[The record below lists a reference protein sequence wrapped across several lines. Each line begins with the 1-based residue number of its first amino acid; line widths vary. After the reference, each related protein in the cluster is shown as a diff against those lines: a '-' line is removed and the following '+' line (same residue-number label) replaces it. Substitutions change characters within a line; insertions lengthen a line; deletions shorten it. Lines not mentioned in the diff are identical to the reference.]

1 MKLKAAL
8 KLAKSGLIKY
18 APQIATGVGLGL
30 ALAAGIRAVQKTPE
44 AVRLIEKKKEE
55 EKKDELTVTETVK
68 TVWRCYLPSVIIFI
82 VACILIIGGQRIST
96 RRAVAAATACSLYET
111 QLKQYQ
117 EAAKEVL
124 GDKKEAEIRTQ
135 MARNEIASRPPT
147 NDDDIVRT
155 GRGNALFYDELS
167 KRYFWS
173 DPMYIDTV
181 FNELNTRLRH
191 EMYISMSD
199 YWDAIGLPRTNP
211 GNMLCWDVNKCGEID
226 PAYDVIVVPS
236 GPYEGYPCKVIGF
249 YCEPKYNYEDRL

>member
-8 KLAKSGLIKY
+8 KLARSGLIKY

-30 ALAAGIRAVQKTPE
+30 ALVAGVRAVRKTPE
-44 AVRLIEKKKEE
+44 AVKLIEKKKE

-68 TVWRCYLPSVIIFI
+68 TVWKCYLPSVIIFI
-82 VACILIIGGQRIST
+82 VACVLIIGGQRIST

-135 MARNEIASRPPT
+135 MARNEINSRPPLN
-147 NDDDIVRT
+147 NDEIVST

-173 DPMYIDTV
+173 DPSYVDKIIQ
-181 FNELNTRLRH
+181 NLNFRLLD
-191 EMYISMSD
+191 EMYISLND
-199 YWDAIGLPRTNP
+199 YWDALGLPTTNP
-211 GNMLCWDVNKCGEID
+211 GNLICWCVNDGKID
-226 PAYDVIVVPS
+226 PSYDVIQVAS

-249 YCEPKYNYEDRL
+249 YNEPEYSYKDRC

>member
-8 KLAKSGLIKY
+8 KLARSGLIKY

-30 ALAAGIRAVQKTPE
+30 ALVAGVRAVQKTPE
-44 AVRLIEKKKEE
+44 AVKLIERKKE

-68 TVWRCYLPSVIIFI
+68 TVWKCYLPSVIIFI
-82 VACILIIGGQRIST
+82 VACVLIIGGQRIST

-135 MARNEIASRPPT
+135 MARNEVTSRPPLST
-147 NDDDIVRT
+147 DDIVST
-155 GRGNALFYDELS
+155 GRGNALFFDELS

-173 DPMYIDTV
+173 DPAYVDKI
-181 FNELNTRLRH
+181 FQNLNFQLLD
-191 EMYISMSD
+191 EMYVSLND
-199 YWDAIGLPRTNP
+199 YWDALGLPTTNP
-211 GNMLCWDVNKCGEID
+211 GNLICWCVNDGKID
-226 PAYDVIVVPS
+226 PSFDVILVAS

-249 YCEPKYNYEDRL
+249 YCEPEYSYKDRT

>member
-8 KLAKSGLIKY
+8 RLARSGLIKY
-18 APQIATGVGLGL
+18 APQIATGIGLGL
-30 ALAAGIRAVQKTPE
+30 ALVAGVRAVQKTPE

-55 EKKDELTVTETVK
+55 KKDELTVTETVK
-68 TVWRCYLPSVIIFI
+68 TVWKCYLPSVIIFI
-82 VACILIIGGQRIST
+82 VACVLIIGGQRIST

-135 MARNEIASRPPT
+135 MARNEVTSRPPLST
-147 NDDDIVRT
+147 DDIVST

-173 DPMYIDTV
+173 DPAYVDKI
-181 FNELNTRLRH
+181 FQNLNFQLLD
-191 EMYISMSD
+191 EMYVSLND
-199 YWDAIGLPRTNP
+199 YWDALGLPTTNP
-211 GNMLCWDVNKCGEID
+211 GNLICWCVNDGKID
-226 PAYDVIVVPS
+226 PSFDVILVAS

-249 YCEPKYNYEDRL
+249 YCEPEYSYKDRT

>member
-8 KLAKSGLIKY
+8 KLARSGLIKY

-30 ALAAGIRAVQKTPE
+30 ALVAGVRAVQKTPE
-44 AVRLIEKKKEE
+44 AVRLIEKKKE

-82 VACILIIGGQRIST
+82 VACVLIIGGQRIST

-117 EAAKEVL
+117 EAAKEDL

-135 MARNEIASRPPT
+135 MARNEVTSRPPLST
-147 NDDDIVRT
+147 DDIVST

-173 DPMYIDTV
+173 DPAYVDKI
-181 FNELNTRLRH
+181 FQNLNFQLLD
-191 EMYISMSD
+191 EMYVSLND
-199 YWDAIGLPRTNP
+199 YWDALGLPTTNP
-211 GNMLCWDVNKCGEID
+211 GNLICWCVNDGKID
-226 PAYDVIVVPS
+226 PSFDVILVAS

-249 YCEPKYNYEDRL
+249 YCEPEYSYKDRT

>member
-8 KLAKSGLIKY
+8 KLARSGLIKY

-30 ALAAGIRAVQKTPE
+30 ALVAGVRAVQKTPE
-44 AVRLIEKKKEE
+44 AVKLIERKKEG
-55 EKKDELTVTETVK
+55 KKDELTVTETVK

-82 VACILIIGGQRIST
+82 VACVLIIGGQRIST

-135 MARNEIASRPPT
+135 MARNEVTSRPPLSS
-147 NDDDIVRT
+147 DDIVST

-173 DPMYIDTV
+173 DPAYVDKI
-181 FNELNTRLRH
+181 FQNLNFQLLD
-191 EMYISMSD
+191 EMYVSLND
-199 YWDAIGLPRTNP
+199 YWDALGLPTTNP
-211 GNMLCWDVNKCGEID
+211 GNLICWCVNDGKID
-226 PAYDVIVVPS
+226 PSFDVILVAS

-249 YCEPKYNYEDRL
+249 YCEPEYSYKDRT

>member
-8 KLAKSGLIKY
+8 KLARSGLIKY

-30 ALAAGIRAVQKTPE
+30 ALVAGVRAVQKTPE
-44 AVRLIEKKKEE
+44 AVKLIERKKE

-82 VACILIIGGQRIST
+82 VACVLIIGGQRIST

-135 MARNEIASRPPT
+135 MARNEVTSRPPLST
-147 NDDDIVRT
+147 DDIVST

-173 DPMYIDTV
+173 DPAYVDKI
-181 FNELNTRLRH
+181 FQNLNFQLLD
-191 EMYISMSD
+191 EMYVSLND
-199 YWDAIGLPRTNP
+199 YWDALGLPTTNP
-211 GNMLCWDVNKCGEID
+211 GNLICWCVNDGKID
-226 PAYDVIVVPS
+226 PSFDVILVAS

-249 YCEPKYNYEDRL
+249 YCEPEYSYKDRT

>member
-8 KLAKSGLIKY
+8 KLARSGLIKY
-18 APQIATGVGLGL
+18 APQIATGIGLGL
-30 ALAAGIRAVQKTPE
+30 ALVAGVRAVQKTPE

-55 EKKDELTVTETVK
+55 KKDELTVTETVK
-68 TVWRCYLPSVIIFI
+68 TVWKCYLPSVIIFI
-82 VACILIIGGQRIST
+82 VACVLIIGGQRIST

-135 MARNEIASRPPT
+135 MARNEVTSRPPLST
-147 NDDDIVRT
+147 DDIVST

-173 DPMYIDTV
+173 DPAYVDKI
-181 FNELNTRLRH
+181 FQNLNFQLLD
-191 EMYISMSD
+191 EMYVSLND
-199 YWDAIGLPRTNP
+199 YWDALGLPTTNP
-211 GNMLCWDVNKCGEID
+211 GNLICWCVNDGKID
-226 PAYDVIVVPS
+226 PSFDVILVAS

-249 YCEPKYNYEDRL
+249 YCEPEYSYKDRT

>member
-8 KLAKSGLIKY
+8 KLARSGLIKY

-30 ALAAGIRAVQKTPE
+30 ALVAGVRAVQKTPE
-44 AVRLIEKKKEE
+44 AVKLIERKKE

-68 TVWRCYLPSVIIFI
+68 TVWKCYLPSVIIFI
-82 VACILIIGGQRIST
+82 VACVLIIGGQRIST

-135 MARNEIASRPPT
+135 MARNEVTSRPPLST
-147 NDDDIVRT
+147 DDIVST

-173 DPMYIDTV
+173 DPAYVDKI
-181 FNELNTRLRH
+181 FQNLNFQLLD
-191 EMYISMSD
+191 EMYVSLND
-199 YWDAIGLPRTNP
+199 YWDALGLPTTNP
-211 GNMLCWDVNKCGEID
+211 GNLICWCVNDGKID
-226 PAYDVIVVPS
+226 PSFDVILVAS

-249 YCEPKYNYEDRL
+249 YCEPEYSYKDRT

>member
-1 MKLKAAL
+1 MILKPAL
-8 KLAKSGLIKY
+8 KLARSGLIKY

-30 ALAAGIRAVQKTPE
+30 ALVAGVRAVQKTPE
-44 AVRLIEKKKEE
+44 AVKLIERKKE

-82 VACILIIGGQRIST
+82 VACVLIIGGQRIST

-135 MARNEIASRPPT
+135 MARNEVTSRPPLSS
-147 NDDDIVRT
+147 DDIVST

-173 DPMYIDTV
+173 DPAYVDKI
-181 FNELNTRLRH
+181 FQNLNFQLLD
-191 EMYISMSD
+191 EMYVSLND
-199 YWDAIGLPRTNP
+199 YWDALGLPTTNP
-211 GNMLCWDVNKCGEID
+211 GNLICWCVNDGKID
-226 PAYDVIVVPS
+226 PSFDVILVAS

-249 YCEPKYNYEDRL
+249 YCEPEYSYKDRT

>member
-8 KLAKSGLIKY
+8 KLARSGLIKY
-18 APQIATGVGLGL
+18 APQIATGIGLGL
-30 ALAAGIRAVQKTPE
+30 ALVAGVRAVQKTPE
-44 AVRLIEKKKEE
+44 AVKLIEKKKE

-68 TVWRCYLPSVIIFI
+68 TVWKCYLPSVIIFI
-82 VACILIIGGQRIST
+82 VACVLIIGGQRIST

-135 MARNEIASRPPT
+135 MARNEVTSRPPLST
-147 NDDDIVRT
+147 DDIVST

-173 DPMYIDTV
+173 DPAYVDKI
-181 FNELNTRLRH
+181 FQNLNFQLLD
-191 EMYISMSD
+191 EMYVSLND
-199 YWDAIGLPRTNP
+199 YWDALGLPTTNP
-211 GNMLCWDVNKCGEID
+211 GNLICWCVNDGKID
-226 PAYDVIVVPS
+226 PSFDVILVAS

-249 YCEPKYNYEDRL
+249 YCEPEYSYKDRT

>member
-8 KLAKSGLIKY
+8 KLARSGLIKY

-30 ALAAGIRAVQKTPE
+30 ALVAGVRAVQKTPE
-44 AVRLIEKKKEE
+44 AVKLIERKKE

-82 VACILIIGGQRIST
+82 VACVLIIGGQRIST

-135 MARNEIASRPPT
+135 MARNEVASRPPLST
-147 NDDDIVRT
+147 DDIVST

-173 DPMYIDTV
+173 DPAYVDKI
-181 FNELNTRLRH
+181 FQNLNFQLLD
-191 EMYISMSD
+191 EMYVSLND
-199 YWDAIGLPRTNP
+199 YWDALGLPTTNP
-211 GNMLCWDVNKCGEID
+211 GNLICWCVNDGKID
-226 PAYDVIVVPS
+226 PSFDVILVAS

-249 YCEPKYNYEDRL
+249 YCEPEYSYKDRT

>member
-8 KLAKSGLIKY
+8 KLARSGLIKY

-30 ALAAGIRAVQKTPE
+30 ALVAGVRAVQKTPE
-44 AVRLIEKKKEE
+44 AVKLIERKKE

-82 VACILIIGGQRIST
+82 VACVLIIGGQRIST

-135 MARNEIASRPPT
+135 MARNEVTSRPPLSS
-147 NDDDIVRT
+147 DDIVST

-173 DPMYIDTV
+173 DPAYVDKI
-181 FNELNTRLRH
+181 FQNLNFQLLD
-191 EMYISMSD
+191 EMYVSLND
-199 YWDAIGLPRTNP
+199 YWDALGLPTTNP
-211 GNMLCWDVNKCGEID
+211 GNLICWCVNDGKID
-226 PAYDVIVVPS
+226 PSFDVILVAS

-249 YCEPKYNYEDRL
+249 YCEPEYNYKDRT

>member
-8 KLAKSGLIKY
+8 KLARSGLIKH
-18 APQIATGVGLGL
+18 APQIAAGVGLGL
-30 ALAAGIRAVQKTPE
+30 ALVAGIRAVQKTPE
-44 AVRLIEKKKEE
+44 AVEQIEKKKEE
-55 EKKDELTVTETVK
+55 LKKDELTVAETVK
-68 TVWRCYLPSVIIFI
+68 TVWKCYLPSVIMFI
-82 VACILIIGGQRIST
+82 IACILIIGGQRIST

-135 MARNEIASRPPT
+135 MARNEVTSRPPLST
-147 NDDDIVRT
+147 DDIVST

-173 DPMYIDTV
+173 DPAYVDKI
-181 FNELNTRLRH
+181 FQNLNFQLLD
-191 EMYISMSD
+191 EMYVSLND
-199 YWDAIGLPRTNP
+199 YWDALGLPTTNP
-211 GNMLCWDVNKCGEID
+211 GNLICWCVNDGKID
-226 PAYDVIVVPS
+226 PSFDVILVAS

-249 YCEPKYNYEDRL
+249 YCEPEHSYKDRL

>member
-8 KLAKSGLIKY
+8 KLARSGLIKY

-30 ALAAGIRAVQKTPE
+30 ALVAGVRAVQKTPE
-44 AVRLIEKKKEE
+44 AVKLIEKKKE

-82 VACILIIGGQRIST
+82 VACVLIIGGQRIST

-135 MARNEIASRPPT
+135 MARNEVTSRPPLST
-147 NDDDIVRT
+147 DDIVST

-173 DPMYIDTV
+173 DPAYVDKI
-181 FNELNTRLRH
+181 FQNLNFQLLD
-191 EMYISMSD
+191 EMYVSLND
-199 YWDAIGLPRTNP
+199 YWDALGLPTTNP
-211 GNMLCWDVNKCGEID
+211 GNLICWCVNDGKID
-226 PAYDVIVVPS
+226 PSFDVILVAS

-249 YCEPKYNYEDRL
+249 YCEPEYSYKDRT

>member
-8 KLAKSGLIKY
+8 KLARSGLIKY

-30 ALAAGIRAVQKTPE
+30 ALVAGVRAVQKTPE
-44 AVRLIEKKKEE
+44 AVKLIERKKE

-82 VACILIIGGQRIST
+82 VACVLIIGGQRIST

-135 MARNEIASRPPT
+135 MARNEVTSRPPLSS
-147 NDDDIVRT
+147 DDIVST

-173 DPMYIDTV
+173 DPAYVDKILQ
-181 FNELNTRLRH
+181 NLNFQLLD
-191 EMYISMSD
+191 EMYVSLND
-199 YWDAIGLPRTNP
+199 YWDALGLPTTNP
-211 GNMLCWDVNKCGEID
+211 GNLICWCVNDGKID
-226 PAYDVIVVPS
+226 PSFDVILVAS

-249 YCEPKYNYEDRL
+249 YCEPEYSYKDRT

>member
-8 KLAKSGLIKY
+8 KLARSGLIKY

-30 ALAAGIRAVQKTPE
+30 ALVAGVRAVQKTPE
-44 AVRLIEKKKEE
+44 AVKLIERKKE

-82 VACILIIGGQRIST
+82 VACVLIIGGQRIST

-135 MARNEIASRPPT
+135 MARNEVTSRPPLSS
-147 NDDDIVRT
+147 DDIVST

-173 DPMYIDTV
+173 DPAYVDKI
-181 FNELNTRLRH
+181 FQNLNFQLLD
-191 EMYISMSD
+191 EMYVSLND
-199 YWDAIGLPRTNP
+199 YWDALGLPTTNP
-211 GNMLCWDVNKCGEID
+211 GNLICWCVNDGKID
-226 PAYDVIVVPS
+226 PSFDVILVAS

-249 YCEPKYNYEDRL
+249 YCEPEYSYKDRL

>member
-1 MKLKAAL
+1 M
-8 KLAKSGLIKY
+8 IKY

-30 ALAAGIRAVQKTPE
+30 ALVAGVRAVQKTPE
-44 AVRLIEKKKEE
+44 AVKLIERKKE

-82 VACILIIGGQRIST
+82 VACVLIIGGQRIST

-135 MARNEIASRPPT
+135 MARNEVTSRPPLST
-147 NDDDIVRT
+147 DDIVST

-173 DPMYIDTV
+173 DPAYVDKI
-181 FNELNTRLRH
+181 FQNLNFQLLD
-191 EMYISMSD
+191 EMYVSLND
-199 YWDAIGLPRTNP
+199 YWDALGLPTTNP
-211 GNMLCWDVNKCGEID
+211 GNLICWCVNDGKID
-226 PAYDVIVVPS
+226 PSFDVILVAS

-249 YCEPKYNYEDRL
+249 YCEPEYSYKDRT

>member
-8 KLAKSGLIKY
+8 KLARSGLIKY

-30 ALAAGIRAVQKTPE
+30 ALVAGVRAVQKTPE
-44 AVRLIEKKKEE
+44 AVRLIEKKKE

-82 VACILIIGGQRIST
+82 VACVLIIGGQRIST

-135 MARNEIASRPPT
+135 MARNEVTSRPPLST
-147 NDDDIVRT
+147 DDIVST

-173 DPMYIDTV
+173 DPAYVDKI
-181 FNELNTRLRH
+181 FHNLNFQLLA
-191 EMYISMSD
+191 EMYVLLND
-199 YWDAIGLPRTNP
+199 YWDALVLLTTNP
-211 GNMLCWDVNKCGEID
+211 GNLICWCVNDGKID
-226 PAYDVIVVPS
+226 PSFDVILVAS

-249 YCEPKYNYEDRL
+249 YCEPEYSYKDRT

>member
-8 KLAKSGLIKY
+8 KLARSGLIKY

-30 ALAAGIRAVQKTPE
+30 ALVAGVRAVQKTPE

-55 EKKDELTVTETVK
+55 KKDELTVTETVK
-68 TVWRCYLPSVIIFI
+68 TVWKCYLPSVIIFI
-82 VACILIIGGQRIST
+82 VACVLIIGGQRIST

-135 MARNEIASRPPT
+135 MARNEVTSRPPLST
-147 NDDDIVRT
+147 DDIVST

-173 DPMYIDTV
+173 DPAYVDKI
-181 FNELNTRLRH
+181 FQNLNFQLL
-191 EMYISMSD
+191 
-199 YWDAIGLPRTNP
+199 ATNP
-211 GNMLCWDVNKCGEID
+211 GNLICWCVNDGKID
-226 PAYDVIVVPS
+226 PSFDVILVAS

-249 YCEPKYNYEDRL
+249 YCEPEYSYKDRT

>member
-8 KLAKSGLIKY
+8 KLARSGLIKY

-30 ALAAGIRAVQKTPE
+30 ALVAGVRAVQKTPE
-44 AVRLIEKKKEE
+44 AVKLIERKKE

-82 VACILIIGGQRIST
+82 VACVLIIGGQRIST

-135 MARNEIASRPPT
+135 MARNEVTSRPPLSS
-147 NDDDIVRT
+147 DDIVST

-173 DPMYIDTV
+173 DPAYVDKI
-181 FNELNTRLRH
+181 FQNLNFQLLD
-191 EMYISMSD
+191 EMYVSLND
-199 YWDAIGLPRTNP
+199 YWDALGLPTTNP
-211 GNMLCWDVNKCGEID
+211 GNLICWCVNDGKID
-226 PAYDVIVVPS
+226 PSFDVILVAS

-249 YCEPKYNYEDRL
+249 YCEPEYSYKDRT

>member
-8 KLAKSGLIKY
+8 KLARSGLIKY

-30 ALAAGIRAVQKTPE
+30 ALVAGVRAVQKTPE
-44 AVRLIEKKKEE
+44 AVKLIERKKE

-82 VACILIIGGQRIST
+82 VACGLIIGGQRIST

-135 MARNEIASRPPT
+135 MARNEVTSRPPLSS
-147 NDDDIVRT
+147 DDIVST

-173 DPMYIDTV
+173 DPAYVDKI
-181 FNELNTRLRH
+181 FQNLNFQLLD
-191 EMYISMSD
+191 EMYVSLND
-199 YWDAIGLPRTNP
+199 YWDALGLPTTNP
-211 GNMLCWDVNKCGEID
+211 GNLICWCVNDGKID
-226 PAYDVIVVPS
+226 PSFDVILVAS

-249 YCEPKYNYEDRL
+249 YCEPEYSYKDRT

>member
-8 KLAKSGLIKY
+8 KLARSGLIKY

-30 ALAAGIRAVQKTPE
+30 ALVAGVRAVQKTPE
-44 AVRLIEKKKEE
+44 AVKLIERKKE

-68 TVWRCYLPSVIIFI
+68 TVWKCYLPSVIIFI
-82 VACILIIGGQRIST
+82 VACVLIIGGQRIST

-135 MARNEIASRPPT
+135 MAKNEVTSRPPLST
-147 NDDDIVRT
+147 DDIVST

-173 DPMYIDTV
+173 DPAYVDKI
-181 FNELNTRLRH
+181 FQNLNFELLD
-191 EMYISMSD
+191 EMYVSLND
-199 YWDAIGLPRTNP
+199 YWDALGLPTTNP
-211 GNMLCWDVNKCGEID
+211 GNLICWCVNDGKID
-226 PAYDVIVVPS
+226 PSFDVILVAS

-249 YCEPKYNYEDRL
+249 YCEPEYSYKDRT

>member
-8 KLAKSGLIKY
+8 KLARSGLIKY
-18 APQIATGVGLGL
+18 APQIATGIGL
-30 ALAAGIRAVQKTPE
+30 ALALVAGVRAVQKTPE
-44 AVRLIEKKKEE
+44 AVKLIERKKE

-82 VACILIIGGQRIST
+82 VACVLIIGGQRIST

-135 MARNEIASRPPT
+135 MARNEVTSRPPLST
-147 NDDDIVRT
+147 DDIVST

-173 DPMYIDTV
+173 DPAYVDKI
-181 FNELNTRLRH
+181 FQNLNFQLLD
-191 EMYISMSD
+191 EMYVSLND
-199 YWDAIGLPRTNP
+199 YWDALGLPTTNP
-211 GNMLCWDVNKCGEID
+211 GNLICWCVNDGKID
-226 PAYDVIVVPS
+226 PSFDVILVAS

-249 YCEPKYNYEDRL
+249 YCEPEYSYKDRT

>member
-1 MKLKAAL
+1 MRLKAAL
-8 KLAKSGLIKY
+8 KLARSGLIKY

-30 ALAAGIRAVQKTPE
+30 ALVAGVRAVQKTPE
-44 AVRLIEKKKEE
+44 AVKLIERKKE

-68 TVWRCYLPSVIIFI
+68 TVWKCYLPSVIIFI
-82 VACILIIGGQRIST
+82 VACVLIIGGQRIST

-135 MARNEIASRPPT
+135 MARNEVTSRPPLST
-147 NDDDIVRT
+147 DDIVST

-173 DPMYIDTV
+173 DPAYVDKI
-181 FNELNTRLRH
+181 FQNLNFQLLD
-191 EMYISMSD
+191 EMYVSLND
-199 YWDAIGLPRTNP
+199 YWDALGLPTTNP
-211 GNMLCWDVNKCGEID
+211 GNLICWCVNDGKID
-226 PAYDVIVVPS
+226 PSFDVILVAS

-249 YCEPKYNYEDRL
+249 YCEPEYSYKDRT